1 MRIPAPRLCWMA
13 FGALVLL
20 TRAGGVE
27 AQGPVGESAGRANAT
42 RQELERMAT
51 DAEAIASSGSAGQV
65 RAAQRLAAAAIRQR
79 LREGDF
85 RAGDRIVLSI
95 QGDSTLNDTVV
106 VHPGPTLTILSLPED
121 SLRGVLRSELQPHLT
136 ALVTRFYK
144 SATVRATPLI
154 RFGVLGEVTRPGY
167 YRLPVDMSV
176 SDAIMSAGGPTQR
189 ADMPKT
195 IVRRRSHVL
204 LSSTAVRDALAVGTT
219 LDQLNLEAGDELVVN
234 GKQDRNWMN
243 VVQIASLVAGLVL
256 SVAASRRF

>member
-1 MRIPAPRLCWMA
+1 M
-13 FGALVLL
+13 LVLFDADEGCVAQAEAMGRK
-20 TRAGGVE
+20 THAQTISVPYFIGGD
-27 AQGPVGESAGRANAT
+27 
-42 RQELERMAT
+42 
-51 DAEAIASSGSAGQV
+51 DAETCFHINHDPFTSSAYPPN
-65 RAAQRLAAAAIRQR
+65 AAFS
-79 LREGDF
+79 DYY
-85 RAGDRIVLSI
+85 VNS
-95 QGDSTLNDTVV
+95 QGTD
-106 VHPGPTLTILSLPED
+106 
-121 SLRGVLRSELQPHLT
+121 
-136 ALVTRFYK
+136 Y
-144 SATVRATPLI
+144 
-154 RFGVLGEVTRPGY
+154 VLGEVTRPGY

>member
-1 MRIPAPRLCWMA
+1 M
-13 FGALVLL
+13 
-20 TRAGGVE
+20 
-27 AQGPVGESAGRANAT
+27 
-42 RQELERMAT
+42 
-51 DAEAIASSGSAGQV
+51 
-65 RAAQRLAAAAIRQR
+65 
-79 LREGDF
+79 
-85 RAGDRIVLSI
+85 
-95 QGDSTLNDTVV
+95 
-106 VHPGPTLTILSLPED
+106 
-121 SLRGVLRSELQPHLT
+121 
-136 ALVTRFYK
+136 TRFYK